1 MINLPLEY
9 LKRKMR
15 LKGKGRDKGRDRGK
29 SSKPM
34 GKLEIVVFGCDKD
47 VFRLAHP
54 PAHFC
59 KCLLSR

>member
-15 LKGKGRDKGRDRGK
+15 LEPKE
-29 SSKPM
+29 KPK

-47 VFRLAHP
+47 VFP
-54 PAHFC
+54 PLSLSRSLPAAYFC